1 MHGLIGGRWPS
12 EQPDETHEKPKGQ
25 RAVPPGTPTNQRP
38 TSPMRPVEPA
48 PTVAI
53 LRGNDGDGG
62 LGGQNSNSSLATPQT
77 TCHRQ

>member
-38 TSPMRPVEPA
+38 TSPPVQGR
-48 PTVAI
+48 
-53 LRGNDGDGG
+53 LDHQGDGEYG
-62 LGGQNSNSSLATPQT
+62 IWIY
-77 TCHRQ
+77 